1 MAHMIEDPSHIETHD
16 LPMHK
21 YKNGIDIYI
30 YASFLFFFSFFFNL
44 TANF

>member
-21 YKNGIDIYI
+21 YKNGIDMYIYI
-30 YASFLFFFSFFFNL
+30 YMLLFFFFF
-44 TANF
+44 